1 VHYHA
6 ETALLE
12 PGEPMAEAAPEQ
24 ALEHA
29 PLDEQPTAA
38 APELLVK
45 PIIINPDAPVADKKK
60 GWWRR

>member
-1 VHYHA
+1 
-6 ETALLE
+6 
-12 PGEPMAEAAPEQ
+12 MAEAAPEQ
-24 ALEHA
+24 ALGHALEHA

-38 APELLVK
+38 APEPLVK